1 MQTTKFP
8 TNKNVS
14 LKKNFHFVKSTLHMA
29 IEVTYCVVNQH
40 NSNAKE
46 DFFGVGKVAHFI
58 DHR

>member
-29 IEVTYCVVNQH
+29 IVTYCVINQH
-40 NSNAKE
+40 NSNAWE
-46 DFFGVGKVAHFI
+46 DFFGVGKVARFI
-58 DHR
+58 DHE